1 MDSVHH
7 TDCTDY
13 LGGGY
18 KVNRKQRMIAAYR
31 SIASK
36 AFDAQL
42 EYSTTYVLAALVLA
56 MDKAHAKVNHEKW
69 FNAFAEIYPELLK
82 DPLPYIKK
90 AEDIAGMD
98 IEIHWTE

>member
-1 MDSVHH
+1 M
-7 TDCTDY
+7 
-13 LGGGY
+13 
-18 KVNRKQRMIAAYR
+18 NRKQRQVELFRQMAIH
-31 SIASK
+31 ASNRN
-36 AFDAQL
+36 L
-42 EYSTTYVLAALVLA
+42 ELSTTFTLAAVVLA